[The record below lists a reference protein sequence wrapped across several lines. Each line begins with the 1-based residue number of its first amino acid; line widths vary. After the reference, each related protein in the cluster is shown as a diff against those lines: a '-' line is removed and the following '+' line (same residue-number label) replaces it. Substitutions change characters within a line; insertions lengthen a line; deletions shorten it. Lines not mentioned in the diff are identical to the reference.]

1 MPIQLDDKDHD
12 HGVNNVP
19 ISYWSNLNLSEIKPH
34 QDQSVN
40 KEKFYFYRKWP
51 QIFINWNNYKKMLK
65 LQKKLKLQTPT
76 KTEYPLMIRH
86 IYEQY
91 AFETLLVAIS

>member
-40 KEKFYFYRKWP
+40 KEKFYFYRK
-51 QIFINWNNYKKMLK
+51 
-65 LQKKLKLQTPT
+65 
-76 KTEYPLMIRH
+76 
-86 IYEQY
+86 
-91 AFETLLVAIS
+91 